1 MSKLYHVSSSPHAR
15 SRLTTGKV
23 MRQVIC
29 ALLPAAGFG
38 IYRYVESALLVLAV
52 SVLSAVLTE
61 AVFDYI
67 AKRPDTWKDGS
78 AVVTGLLLALCLP
91 AQVPLYVP
99 LAGSFF
105 AILFVKCFFGG
116 LGHNFMNP
124 ALAGRCFLLISF
136 SGVVADFSVDGVS
149 AATPLE
155 TLASGGTVDAVEVF
169 IGYGNGVI
177 GGSILALCLGG
188 LYLWAVDAITFE
200 IPAAVVISFS
210 AFIALFGGQ
219 GFDPEFILVHLA
231 AGGVMMGAIFM
242 ATDPVTS
249 PVTSAGQLV
258 FGILIGILCGV
269 FRVFGSAPDSASYA
283 IIIANMTVPLI
294 DEISVPLPYGLK
306 KDTKGKKGIPKP
318 ALILCAIT
326 LIAGMCLS
334 SVYEMTKERIAQQK
348 QAAKAAS

>member
-38 IYRYVESALLVLAV
+38 IYRYGESALLVLAV

-318 ALILCAIT
+318 ALINTA
-326 LIAGMCLS
+326 
-334 SVYEMTKERIAQQK
+334 
-348 QAAKAAS
+348 

>member
-38 IYRYVESALLVLAV
+38 IYRYGESALLVLAV

-177 GGSILALCLGG
+177 GGSILALCLG
-188 LYLWAVDAITFE
+188 
-200 IPAAVVISFS
+200 
-210 AFIALFGGQ
+210 
-219 GFDPEFILVHLA
+219 
-231 AGGVMMGAIFM
+231 
-242 ATDPVTS
+242 
-249 PVTSAGQLV
+249 
-258 FGILIGILCGV
+258 
-269 FRVFGSAPDSASYA
+269 
-283 IIIANMTVPLI
+283 
-294 DEISVPLPYGLK
+294 
-306 KDTKGKKGIPKP
+306 
-318 ALILCAIT
+318 
-326 LIAGMCLS
+326 
-334 SVYEMTKERIAQQK
+334 
-348 QAAKAAS
+348 